1 MKNKLYILLI
11 LLSFISC
18 KEKNENEMIYKK
30 NTKDVLFYNNLGIK
44 NISAKK
50 LFREGLENVEIE
62 KFDKAKEK
70 FIEADKIESENPTIL
85 NGIAQAEV
93 RLGNIEKSNE
103 ISLNI
108 LKIDSSY
115 IETYVNLGGNY
126 MSIKE
131 YEKAEN
137 ILKKGLKFTTDKSLQ
152 TKSILFINL
161 AISNN
166 NLGNYQNGL
175 KYSNEALKISKNA
188 DVIEFA
194 KKIRS
199 ESEQN
204 LK

>member
-1 MKNKLYILLI
+1 
-11 LLSFISC
+11 
-18 KEKNENEMIYKK
+18 MIYKK
-30 NTKDVLFYNNLGIK
+30 NTKDVLFYNNLGIR
-44 NISAKK
+44 NIYAKK

-108 LKIDSSY
+108 LKIDSAY
-115 IETYVNLGGNY
+115 IETYINLGGNY
-126 MSIKE
+126 MSMKE

-137 ILKKGLKFTTDKSLQ
+137 ILKKGLKFTTEKSLR

-175 KYSNEALKISKNA
+175 KYSNEALKISENA